1 MSVTVSSDVAFVI
14 KQLNEIRNDNHKRKH
29 YFNIQYNE
37 NEKIDG
43 SNQLTKNDT
52 QVQPTVEVENVDEK
66 TYRTLVI
73 YISNITSKS
82 FY

>member
-1 MSVTVSSDVAFVI
+1 MSISVSSDVAYVI
-14 KQLNEIRNDNHKRKH
+14 KQLDEIRNDSHQRKS

-43 SNQLTKNDT
+43 SNRLTKADT
-52 QVQPTVEVENVDEK
+52 QAQPTVELENVDEK

-73 YISNITSKS
+73 ISQSY
-82 FY
+82 F